1 VKKNTME
8 VGMDRLGSAFAICLF
23 LLPGFAQEVN
33 KLPIQRVVLYK
44 NGVGYFEHT
53 GRVRDNQ
60 DVAISFTSGQLNDVL
75 KSLTVLDLNGGRI
88 TGVGYGSATP
98 VDRQIGDLRLGVGE
112 RTTLPEFLAAL
123 RGARLEVRS
132 GTTIVTGR
140 LLGVERKPK
149 VVSGTTMQVD
159 DLSLMTESGE
169 LRTVELS
176 STVSVRLLERELTGK
191 VGRFLDLSAATREPD
206 VRRMVIATEG
216 SGERSVFVSY
226 ISEVP
231 VWKTTYRVVLSSKAG
246 HGPLLQ
252 GWAIVDNT
260 VGEDWDNV
268 QLSLVA
274 GAPQSFIQNLSQPY
288 YSRRPIVPLPESVNM
303 SPQTFE
309 STLIPGGTRLSGVV
323 TDQAGVAVAHATVK
337 ALDLSG
343 GVAGQTHTDVA
354 GNYEFQGLAEGAY
367 RIEVESAGFQRIVI
381 NGTEVAS
388 GRTTRQDAT
397 LQVGS
402 VSQAVEVNAESLGM
416 STKTDRFTRT
426 DGTHLGTGGMP
437 GRLEQ
442 FAKLQTPSAP
452 LRSLEMVRASTQ
464 ASASAQTLGDLFEYK
479 LKQLITIQKNRS
491 ALVPIVQSSIGAEK
505 VSVWNEQVGLPR
517 PQRALWLNN
526 SSGLTLDGGSFSVL
540 EDETFAGEGVMEPIR
555 PGEKRLVSY
564 AVDLA
569 VNASSKLGMEQQ
581 RVTRV
586 RVNRGVIIH
595 DSEVREKKT
604 YTFRNEDSSPRTI
617 LVEHPVRPGYELRGE
632 ARPAETTAAW
642 MRFRL
647 PVEPKQTTMFTVEEA
662 RPIQSS
668 YQLTNVTSE
677 QVALFVQQKS
687 IDKTVEDAL
696 RRVLAQKDVI
706 ADLSAQQEA
715 RESEQKRIFN
725 DQQRLRENLKA
736 LKGSADEKA
745 LIQRYTQQLN
755 EQENRLETLKKESA
769 QIEAKQDKEQAA
781 LDRMIQELSF
791 DVKL

>member
-1 VKKNTME
+1 
-8 VGMDRLGSAFAICLF
+8 MDRLWSVFVLCSF
-23 LLPGFAQEVN
+23 LLPGFAQEIN
-33 KLPIQRVVLYK
+33 RLPIQRVVLYK

-132 GTTIVTGR
+132 GTTTVTGR
-140 LLGVERKPK
+140 LLGVERKYR
-149 VVSGTTMQVD
+149 VASGTTMQVD
-159 DLSLMTESGE
+159 DLSVITEGGE

-176 STVSVRLLERELTGK
+176 PTVSVRLVERELTGK
-191 VGRFLDLSAATREPD
+191 VGRFLDLASAAREPD

-260 VGEDWDNV
+260 VGEDWENV

-288 YSRRPIVPLPESVNM
+288 YSRRPVVPLPESVNM

-309 STLIPGGTRLSGVV
+309 STLIPGGTRLRGMV
-323 TDQAGVAVAHATVK
+323 TDPSGAAVAHATVK
-337 ALDLSG
+337 VYDSSG
-343 GVAGQTHTDVA
+343 GVAGQTHTDET
-354 GNYEFQGLAEGAY
+354 GNYELQGLTEGAY
-367 RIEVESAGFQRIVI
+367 RLEVESAGFQRTVI
-381 NGTEVAS
+381 NGAEVAS
-388 GRTTRQDAT
+388 GRATRQDAT

-402 VSQAVEVNAESLGM
+402 VSQTVEVGA
-416 STKTDRFTRT
+416 
-426 DGTHLGTGGMP
+426 
-437 GRLEQ
+437 
-442 FAKLQTPSAP
+442 
-452 LRSLEMVRASTQ
+452 
-464 ASASAQTLGDLFEYK
+464 ASASLSTEKDTFVRNDGTNLGNGSRLGGAAKQFTPPRVSAGFGGGAYTTDVARSRVQAAAAAQALGDLFEYK
-479 LKQLITIQKNRS
+479 LKQPITIQKNRS

-505 VSVWNEQVGLPR
+505 VSIWNELAGLPR

-569 VNASSKLGMEQQ
+569 VNASSKLGSEQQ

-586 RVNRGVIIH
+586 RVSRGLIIH

-617 LVEHPVRPGYELRGE
+617 LVEHPVRPGYELRGD

-647 PVEPKQTTMFTVEEA
+647 PVETKQTAMLVVEEA

-668 YQLTNVTSE
+668 YQLTNLTGD
-677 QVALFVQQKS
+677 QVAFFVQQKS

-696 RRVLAQKDVI
+696 RRVLAQKGVI
-706 ADLSAQQEA
+706 ADLNAQQDT
-715 RESEQKRIFN
+715 RESEQKEIFD

-769 QIEAKQDKEQAA
+769 QIEAKRDKEQAQ
-781 LDRMIQELSF
+781 LERMIQELSF
-791 DVKL
+791 DVRL